1 MKHLT
6 TEWPLLKELEEQLV
20 RTLQKVFAVLL
31 AALLEEIDQQL
42 AEARDKRRYQLKD
55 KRPTTI
61 QTLFGEVTFRRNY
74 YYDRQTGN
82 YTFLLD
88 AELGFDGAQS
98 ISPCL
103 EETAVE
109 LAVECSSYRKAART
123 LESIVGYAVM
133 SHEAI
138 RQLVL
143 EAPVSLH
150 RPVSQRHGRVLFVEA
165 DGLFISRQGKGK
177 RAKEEKILAVHEGWK
192 RNGSQLE
199 FVNRRHYLH
208 EGEGDVWER
217 FEEWLMKEYAYDPCR
232 DLLIINGDAASWI
245 TACREYFGKRA
256 CFQLDRFHVAR
267 ELRQCLSGHPRWREV
282 RKKLAKQDE
291 EGLLVELNSAVGTL
305 EDEAKEKQMAAMI
318 RRIESMPGCIRDYR
332 EWLSE
337 QGVETTG
344 MRPMGHAESVMS
356 RFAHRVKSR
365 RSWKDQGLRAFL
377 RAMAARIDGIW
388 RRNGQLVEEEETRTA
403 ASASTKSKRVE
414 QAKRKAG
421 RLWADVV
428 RQNLPCLQ
436 RSSGTPIHQAL
447 SALRDGGW
455 V

>member
-1 MKHLT
+1 ML
-6 TEWPLLKELEEQLV
+6 
-20 RTLQKVFAVLL
+20 RTLQNVFATVL
-31 AALLEEIDQQL
+31 ASLLEEIDQQL

-55 KRPTTI
+55 KRPTTL

-74 YYDRQTGN
+74 YYDRQAGA

-109 LAVECSSYRKAART
+109 LAIECSSYRKAART
-123 LESIVGYAVM
+123 LEAIVGYAVL

-143 EAPVSLH
+143 AAPVSLH
-150 RPVSQRHGRVLFVEA
+150 HPVSQRYGRVLLVEA

-177 RAKEEKILAVHEGWK
+177 RAKEQKILAVHEGWR

-199 FVNRRHYLH
+199 LVNRRHYLH
-208 EGEGDVWER
+208 EGPGDVWEG

-232 DLLIINGDAASWI
+232 DLLVINGDAASWI
-245 TACREYFGKRA
+245 TACRTYFGKRA

-291 EGLLVELNSAVGTL
+291 EGLLVELNSAIGTL
-305 EDEAKEKQMAAMI
+305 GDEAKEQQLAEMI

-332 EWLSE
+332 EWLSA
-337 QGVETTG
+337 QGVETAG

-356 RFAHRVKSR
+356 RFAYRVKSR
-365 RSWKDQGLRAFL
+365 RSWKDQGLWAFL
-377 RAMAARIDGIW
+377 KAMVVRIDGIW
-388 RRNGQLVEEEETRTA
+388 RRKGQLEEEEPQRA
-403 ASASTKSKRVE
+403 ASAPTKPERIK

-421 RLWADVV
+421 RLLAEVM
-428 RQNLPCLQ
+428 RQNIPCLQ
-436 RSSGTPIHQAL
+436 RSSGTPIYQAL

-455 V
+455 M

>member
-6 TEWPLLKELEEQLV
+6 TEWPLLKELEEQFV

-61 QTLFGEVTFRRNY
+61 QTLFGEVTFRWNY
-74 YYDRQTGN
+74 YYDRQAGA

-165 DGLFISRQGKGK
+165 
-177 RAKEEKILAVHEGWK
+177 
-192 RNGSQLE
+192 
-199 FVNRRHYLH
+199 
-208 EGEGDVWER
+208 
-217 FEEWLMKEYAYDPCR
+217 
-232 DLLIINGDAASWI
+232 
-245 TACREYFGKRA
+245 
-256 CFQLDRFHVAR
+256 
-267 ELRQCLSGHPRWREV
+267 
-282 RKKLAKQDE
+282 
-291 EGLLVELNSAVGTL
+291 EGLCFPPGERETG
-305 EDEAKEKQMAAMI
+305 E
-318 RRIESMPGCIRDYR
+318 RRENPGDSR
-332 EWLSE
+332 
-337 QGVETTG
+337 GMETK
-344 MRPMGHAESVMS
+344 
-356 RFAHRVKSR
+356 RFA
-365 RSWKDQGLRAFL
+365 A
-377 RAMAARIDGIW
+377 
-388 RRNGQLVEEEETRTA
+388 
-403 ASASTKSKRVE
+403 
-414 QAKRKAG
+414 
-421 RLWADVV
+421 
-428 RQNLPCLQ
+428 
-436 RSSGTPIHQAL
+436 
-447 SALRDGGW
+447 
-455 V
+455 

>member
-74 YYDRQTGN
+74 YYDRQAGA

-123 LESIVGYAVM
+123 LESIVGYAVL

-150 RPVSQRHGRVLFVEA
+150 HPVSQRHGRVLFVEA

-177 RAKEEKILAVHEGWK
+177 RAKEEKILAVHEGW
-192 RNGSQLE
+192 
-199 FVNRRHYLH
+199 
-208 EGEGDVWER
+208 
-217 FEEWLMKEYAYDPCR
+217 
-232 DLLIINGDAASWI
+232 
-245 TACREYFGKRA
+245 
-256 CFQLDRFHVAR
+256 
-267 ELRQCLSGHPRWREV
+267 
-282 RKKLAKQDE
+282 
-291 EGLLVELNSAVGTL
+291 
-305 EDEAKEKQMAAMI
+305 
-318 RRIESMPGCIRDYR
+318 
-332 EWLSE
+332 
-337 QGVETTG
+337 
-344 MRPMGHAESVMS
+344 
-356 RFAHRVKSR
+356 
-365 RSWKDQGLRAFL
+365 
-377 RAMAARIDGIW
+377 
-388 RRNGQLVEEEETRTA
+388 
-403 ASASTKSKRVE
+403 
-414 QAKRKAG
+414 
-421 RLWADVV
+421 
-428 RQNLPCLQ
+428 
-436 RSSGTPIHQAL
+436 
-447 SALRDGGW
+447 
-455 V
+455 

>member
-1 MKHLT
+1 MQHL
-6 TEWPLLKELEEQLV
+6 LGQ
-20 RTLQKVFAVLL
+20 
-31 AALLEEIDQQL
+31 
-42 AEARDKRRYQLKD
+42 RDKISVFGTGYDTPQSWS
-55 KRPTTI
+55 
-61 QTLFGEVTFRRNY
+61 LFLIFAGDMR
-74 YYDRQTGN
+74 
-82 YTFLLD
+82 
-88 AELGFDGAQS
+88 
-98 ISPCL
+98 
-103 EETAVE
+103 
-109 LAVECSSYRKAART
+109 
-123 LESIVGYAVM
+123 
-133 SHEAI
+133 
-138 RQLVL
+138 
-143 EAPVSLH
+143 
-150 RPVSQRHGRVLFVEA
+150 
-165 DGLFISRQGKGK
+165 
-177 RAKEEKILAVHEGWK
+177 WK

-199 FVNRRHYLH
+199 LLNRRCCLH
-208 EGEGDVWER
+208 EGMGDVWEG
-217 FEEWLMKEYAYDPCR
+217 FEGWLMKEYAYDPCR
-232 DLLIINGDAASWI
+232 DLLIINGDAAPWI
-245 TACREYFGKRA
+245 MACREYFGKRA

-291 EGLLVELNSAVGTL
+291 EGLLVERNSAVGTL
-305 EDEAKEKQMAAMI
+305 GDEGKEQQLAALI

-332 EWLSE
+332 EWLSA
-337 QGVETTG
+337 QGVKTTS

-377 RAMAARIDGIW
+377 KAMVARIDGICW
-388 RRNGQLVEEEETRTA
+388 RKGRLEEEEPRRA

>member
-1 MKHLT
+1 M
-6 TEWPLLKELEEQLV
+6 EEQLL
-20 RTLQKVFAVLL
+20 RTLQNVFATVL
-31 AALLEEIDQQL
+31 ASLLEEIDQQL

-55 KRPTTI
+55 KRPTTL

-74 YYDRQTGN
+74 YYDRQAGA

-109 LAVECSSYRKAART
+109 LAIECSSYRKAART
-123 LESIVGYAVM
+123 LEAIVGYAVL

-143 EAPVSLH
+143 AAPVSLH
-150 RPVSQRHGRVLFVEA
+150 HPVSQRYGRVLLVEA

-177 RAKEEKILAVHEGWK
+177 RAKEQKILAVHEGWR

-199 FVNRRHYLH
+199 LVNRRHYLH
-208 EGEGDVWER
+208 EGPGDVWEG

-232 DLLIINGDAASWI
+232 DLLVINGDAASWI
-245 TACREYFGKRA
+245 TACRTYFGKRA

-291 EGLLVELNSAVGTL
+291 EGLLVELNSAIGTL
-305 EDEAKEKQMAAMI
+305 GDEAKEQQLAEMI

-332 EWLSE
+332 EWLSA
-337 QGVETTG
+337 QGVETAG

-356 RFAHRVKSR
+356 RFAYRVKSR
-365 RSWKDQGLRAFL
+365 RSWKDQGLWAFL
-377 RAMAARIDGIW
+377 KAMVVRIDGIW
-388 RRNGQLVEEEETRTA
+388 RRKGQLEEEEPQRA
-403 ASASTKSKRVE
+403 ASAPTKPERIK

-421 RLWADVV
+421 RLLAEVM
-428 RQNLPCLQ
+428 RQNIPCLQ
-436 RSSGTPIHQAL
+436 RSSGTPIYQAL

-455 V
+455 M

>member
-42 AEARDKRRYQLKD
+42 AEARDKRRHQLKD

-123 LESIVGYAVM
+123 LESIVGYAVL

-143 EAPVSLH
+143 E
-150 RPVSQRHGRVLFVEA
+150 G
-165 DGLFISRQGKGK
+165 
-177 RAKEEKILAVHEGWK
+177 
-192 RNGSQLE
+192 
-199 FVNRRHYLH
+199 
-208 EGEGDVWER
+208 
-217 FEEWLMKEYAYDPCR
+217 PC
-232 DLLIINGDAASWI
+232 LAASP
-245 TACREYFGKRA
+245 
-256 CFQLDRFHVAR
+256 CFQTAR
-267 ELRQCLSGHPRWREV
+267 PGAVCGGGWTVYFPPGERETG
-282 RKKLAKQDE
+282 E
-291 EGLLVELNSAVGTL
+291 
-305 EDEAKEKQMAAMI
+305 
-318 RRIESMPGCIRDYR
+318 RRENPGGSR
-332 EWLSE
+332 
-337 QGVETTG
+337 GMET
-344 MRPMGHAESVMS
+344 
-356 RFAHRVKSR
+356 
-365 RSWKDQGLRAFL
+365 
-377 RAMAARIDGIW
+377 
-388 RRNGQLVEEEETRTA
+388 
-403 ASASTKSKRVE
+403 KRV
-414 QAKRKAG
+414 AA
-421 RLWADVV
+421 
-428 RQNLPCLQ
+428 
-436 RSSGTPIHQAL
+436 
-447 SALRDGGW
+447 
-455 V
+455 